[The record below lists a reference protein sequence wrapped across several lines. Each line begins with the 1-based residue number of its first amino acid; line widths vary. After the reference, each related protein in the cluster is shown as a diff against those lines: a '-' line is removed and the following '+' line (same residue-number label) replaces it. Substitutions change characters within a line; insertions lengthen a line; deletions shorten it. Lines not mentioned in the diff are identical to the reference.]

1 MSFMMDGDPRSTLRV
16 DGKAFLPI
24 VAPFPFA
31 CFAGAFVT
39 DLVYWRA
46 PGVMWET
53 FSVWLIFAGMIMA
66 GVATVAALID
76 FARSERI
83 RTSIAAWLY
92 ALGGA
97 IAFVLALIN
106 ALVHS
111 RDGYTAVVPTGLT
124 LSALV
129 VVILLFTSWISG
141 AVAPRAS
148 AGASI

>member
-1 MSFMMDGDPRSTLRV
+1 MREDNPGPTANV
-16 DGKAFLPI
+16 DGRALLPI

-31 CFAGAFVT
+31 CFAGALVA
-39 DLVYWRA
+39 DLAYWRTPA
-46 PGVMWET
+46 VMWET
-53 FSVWLIFAGMIMA
+53 FSIWLIFAGMIMA

-76 FARSERI
+76 FARIRWI
-83 RTSIAAWLY
+83 RTSMTAWLY

-106 ALVHS
+106 AFVHS

-129 VVILLFTSWISG
+129 VLILLFTSWMGGTLGRRTSE
-141 AVAPRAS
+141 
-148 AGASI
+148 GAST

>member
-1 MSFMMDGDPRSTLRV
+1 MMDGDPRSTLRV
-16 DGKAFLPI
+16 DKKAFLPL

-46 PGVMWET
+46 PDVMWET

-83 RTSIAAWLY
+83 RTSMAAWLY

-97 IAFVLALIN
+97 VAFGLALIN
-106 ALVHS
+106 AFVHS

-129 VVILLFTSWISG
+129 VIILLCTSWMSG
-141 AVAPRAS
+141 AAEARTN